1 MALPRPVN
9 HTIAEL
15 LHVNLGISKPS
26 EILKCPMYFDPF
38 DIADFI
44 QDLEDLSNKEISD
57 EIILSWKTLE
67 DMIKYCEELLK
78 PSGH

>member
-1 MALPRPVN
+1 MDLPRSVN
-9 HTIAEL
+9 HAIAEL
-15 LHVNLGISKPS
+15 LQINLGITQPQ

-44 QDLEDLSNKEISD
+44 QDLQDLSKKEITD

-67 DMIKYCEELLK
+67 DMIRYCEELLK
-78 PSGH
+78 PLGH